1 MTDTSLAQALR
12 ACASGIYAAE
22 AATGMLI
29 AHAAWLNRDDFSKFI
44 YPDTTAGTAA
54 IDWDAAVTAL
64 TAGEMPSSSD
74 EQKMLRIAASLAGQ
88 TPVILGDAITGLD
101 DRNIQILIK
110 AVLHTAGQ
118 RQFPS
123 AS

>member
-1 MTDTSLAQALR
+1 MTHAFLAHALR

-22 AATGMLI
+22 AATGLLI
-29 AHAAWLNRDDFSKFI
+29 AHAAWLDRDDFSKFI
-44 YPDTTAGTAA
+44 YSDTAAETAA

-64 TAGEMPSSSD
+64 AAGELPSSSG
-74 EQKMLRIAASLAGQ
+74 EQKMLCIAASLAGQ
-88 TPVILGDAITGLD
+88 APVILGDAITGLD
-101 DRNIQILIK
+101 DRNIQILVK
-110 AVLHTAGQ
+110 AVLHAAGQ

>member
-1 MTDTSLAQALR
+1 MTYASLAHALR

-22 AATGMLI
+22 AATGLLI
-29 AHAAWLNRDDFSKFI
+29 AHAAWLDRNDFSKFI
-44 YPDTTAGTAA
+44 YSDTAAEMAA

-64 TAGEMPSSSD
+64 AAGELPSSSG

-88 TPVILGDAITGLD
+88 APVILGDAITGLD
-101 DRNIQILIK
+101 DRNIQILVK
-110 AVLHTAGQ
+110 AVLHASGQ

-123 AS
+123 AP